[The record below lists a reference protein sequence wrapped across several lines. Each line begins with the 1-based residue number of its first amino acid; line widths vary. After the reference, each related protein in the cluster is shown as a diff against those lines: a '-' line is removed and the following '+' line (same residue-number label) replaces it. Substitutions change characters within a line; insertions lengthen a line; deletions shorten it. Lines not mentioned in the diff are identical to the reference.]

1 MTANPRLNRLFG
13 PDEKCLDVALDH
25 GIFNEPRFLEG
36 IEDISRVIQA
46 LVEGGP
52 DAIQLAPGVAHHLQS
67 IPGRD
72 KPALVLRTDTT
83 NAYGQVAPERPFCQL
98 VEKPV
103 EMAVRLDAA
112 CVIVN
117 LLFIEGQPDLYQE
130 GIANVSRLKPV
141 CEAYGMP
148 LMVEPLA
155 MKTDVQTGE
164 FVADGRIEKIATVVR
179 MAVELGADVIKADP
193 ADDLSQYHKV
203 VEAAAPVPVLVR
215 GGGRVSDEEI
225 LSRTVELMEQNIA
238 GIVYGRNIIQHP
250 QPANMTRAL
259 MAVVHNRVSVLEA
272 MRFLKSQ

>member
-13 PDEKCLDVALDH
+13 PDQKCLDVALDH
-25 GIFNEPRFLEG
+25 GIFNEPRFLKG
-36 IEDISRVIQA
+36 IEDISQVIQA

-67 IPGRD
+67 IRGRD

-83 NAYGQVAPERPFCQL
+83 NAYGQIAPQHPFCQL
-98 VEKPV
+98 IENSVEI
-103 EMAVRLDAA
+103 AVRLDAA

-117 LLFIEGQPDLYQE
+117 LLFIESQPDLYQE
-130 GIANVSRLKPV
+130 GIANVGRLKPL
-141 CEAYGMP
+141 CEAYNMP

-155 MKTDVQTGE
+155 MKTDIQTGGY
-164 FVADGRIEKIATVVR
+164 VADGRIDKITSVVR

-193 ADDLSQYHKV
+193 ADDLSQYHKI

-250 QPANMTRAL
+250 QPAIMTRAL
-259 MAVVHNRVSVLEA
+259 MAVVHKQASVPEA
-272 MRFLKSQ
+272 MQFLIS